1 VAVSERNVEHLRRW
15 ITAFNA
21 RDLETMIALSDPN
34 IELHSVFA
42 AVGGASYHGHAG
54 MHKWH
59 CDLEETWGAGIRI
72 EPEAYFDLGEYILAF
87 AVYHGRGQQSG
98 AEVAMPA
105 AAVQKWRDD
114 RMVYVK
120 VYMQRD
126 AALSD
131 LGVSQDELKPI
142 AP

>member
-1 VAVSERNVEHLRRW
+1 VSERNVELLRRW

-34 IELHSVFA
+34 IELHSAYA
-42 AVGGASYHGHAG
+42 AVGGASYHDHAG
-54 MHKWH
+54 MRKWH
-59 CDLEETWGAGIRI
+59 GDLEETWGAEIRI
-72 EPEAYFDLGEYILAF
+72 EPEDYFDLGEHTLAF

-98 AEVAMPA
+98 AEVTMP
-105 AAVQKWRDD
+105 VTSVVKWRDD
-114 RMVYVK
+114 RMAYVK

-126 AALSD
+126 AALRD
-131 LGVSQDELKPI
+131 LGVSEDELRPI